1 MVDSSGDVSSG
12 PGDQRGAVPDPAP
25 STKDT
30 GQGSLFT
37 GVAAV
42 CDTAARLTGADGAAV
57 AVLSSAADRE
67 LVYATDALSQQLDE
81 LQFTLGE
88 GPCLDAYL
96 DGEAVGYP
104 RLDFDAA
111 RHRWP
116 AFAAEAA
123 DLGVGA
129 VFAFPVPGQGHPIG
143 VLELYRH
150 ASGDDLN
157 EDELQSATVCA
168 IAVGHTLQF
177 NWDAHLAAAVDVDAA
192 IEAAAVAGARLDQPD
207 NPFTRSQVHVAA
219 GMIAVQLAI
228 TTGEALDRLRA
239 HSYANRRSIA
249 LVADDVVAR
258 RTSFR
263 GHRDS
268 PGEDR

>member
-1 MVDSSGDVSSG
+1 MVNSSGDVSSG

-25 STKDT
+25 STEDA

-37 GVAAV
+37 GIAAV

-57 AVLSSAADRE
+57 AVLTSAAVRE
-67 LVYATDALSQQLDE
+67 LVHATDALSQQLDE

-96 DGEAVGYP
+96 HGEAVRYP

-111 RHRWP
+111 LHRWP
-116 AFAAEAA
+116 AFAVEAA

-129 VFAFPVPGQGHPIG
+129 VFAFPVPGRDHPVG

-150 ASGDDLN
+150 TSGDDLN
-157 EDELQSATVCA
+157 ADELHSAMVCA
-168 IAVGHTLQF
+168 IAIGDTLQS
-177 NWDAHLAAAVDVDAA
+177 NWNAHLAAAAGVDAA
-192 IEAAAVAGARLDQPD
+192 IDAAAVAGARLDHPD

-228 TTGEALDRLRA
+228 TTAEALDRLRA
-239 HSYANRRSIA
+239 HSYADRRSIA
-249 LVADDVVAR
+249 LVAGDVVAR
-258 RTSFR
+258 RTSFVC
-263 GHRDS
+263 HRDT
-268 PGEDR
+268 PEEDQ

>member
-1 MVDSSGDVSSG
+1 MIVDRRSRIRTLLAANEGSGLTAQALCQVCSEVTDMTGAGIMLIDPDHAQSAGGASNNVSSHI
-12 PGDQRGAVPDPAP
+12 
-25 STKDT
+25 
-30 GQGSLFT
+30 
-37 GVAAV
+37 
-42 CDTAARLTGADGAAV
+42 
-57 AVLSSAADRE
+57 
-67 LVYATDALSQQLDE
+67 DE

-96 DGEAVGYP
+96 HGEAVRYP

-111 RHRWP
+111 LHRWP

-129 VFAFPVPGQGHPIG
+129 VFAFPVPGQDHPIG

-150 ASGDDLN
+150 TSGDDLN
-157 EDELQSATVCA
+157 EDELQSAMVCA
-168 IAVGHTLQF
+168 IAIGHTLQL
-177 NWDAHLAAAVDVDAA
+177 NWDAHLTAAADVEAA

-228 TTGEALDRLRA
+228 TTAEALDRLRA

-249 LVADDVVAR
+249 LVAGDVVAR

-268 PGEDR
+268 TEEDQ